1 MSSEDYF
8 DLKYNEDIFLIF
20 NQHINYLNYHNIY
33 TKHNNHMD
41 LYDFIYN
48 NVIIDYDNDNDQDI
62 DSDNDDNYYDNKIY
76 NKM

>member
-20 NQHINYLNYHNIY
+20 NQHIKYLNYHNIY

-41 LYDFIYN
+41 FYDFIYN
-48 NVIIDYDNDNDQDI
+48 NIIIDYDNESDI
-62 DSDNDDNYYDNKIY
+62 ESDNDDNYYDNKIY